1 MREDTDNVE
10 LLNAFFASVFNANAA
25 AQESQTLEV
34 RVNSA
39 ERKHRIL
46 EGQFSITTYSALL
59 QKAYF

>member
-10 LLNAFFASVFNANAA
+10 LLKAFFASVFNANVA

-34 RVNSA
+34 RANSA

-46 EGQFSITTYSALL
+46 EGQFSITACGALL